1 MGHTLPQ
8 HIVYIVHSSKCCAEW
23 EDQVRGRS
31 KIKRCLLYQEIP
43 GIQVQYGGASVN
55 SATVAMVLN
64 GSILIRYVKI
74 WAAAAH
80 PHNFNLKIPITRY

>member
-8 HIVYIVHSSKCCAEW
+8 HIVVHSSKCCAEW

-55 SATVAMVLN
+55 SATVAMV
-64 GSILIRYVKI
+64 
-74 WAAAAH
+74 A
-80 PHNFNLKIPITRY
+80 